1 MMFPVD
7 PATFGAFLLTVSAIV
22 LSPGP
27 DTLIILRYTLSSGT
41 RTGLITVAG
50 VQTGLLVH
58 TTLAVLGISV
68 IIASSPVLFKGVA
81 VLGALYIAWLGFQGF
96 REGGLLDVNNGGKS
110 GVSGRKAYLDAI
122 LCNVLNPKVIL
133 IFLAL
138 FPNFVETDRGNV
150 TGQLLTLALGLIIMN
165 TLWQVPLALAAEV
178 VRRWLLNPTAYKIVT
193 RSTGV
198 LLIAIALM
206 MVYENLLK

>member
-110 GVSGRKAYLDAI
+110 GVSGRKAYFDAI

>member
-81 VLGALYIAWLGFQGF
+81 VLCALYIAWLGFQGF